1 MTLEVFCFKTAWVL
15 NQKNT
20 CKILYKFAAPNPL
33 RDNSLKVDMQ
43 SDNKHKLHAVR
54 NLTES
59 TYVLE
64 LERKGMEFEAGQHIL
79 LGDSDSI
86 HKREYSI
93 YSGTNDEHLEV
104 LIKEV
109 EEGAVSKQLK
119 KLASGS
125 VLEVEGPL
133 GFFSIDPKMIREK
146 RKFLFVAS
154 GTGIAPFHS
163 MVKSIP
169 GLDYTLL
176 HGVRYA
182 EEAYEK
188 DAYGDGKYILCTS
201 RDDKGDFNG
210 RLTDYIKQHDF
221 DKDTI
226 CYFCGNFNM
235 IREAMNLLEKKGIP
249 PAQLHAEVY
258 F

>member
-1 MTLEVFCFKTAWVL
+1 MT
-15 NQKNT
+15 KN
-20 CKILYKFAAPNPL
+20 
-33 RDNSLKVDMQ
+33 
-43 SDNKHKLHAVR
+43 NKHRLQGVR
-54 NLTES
+54 LLTDS

-64 LERKGMEFEAGQHIL
+64 VERNGMEFEAGQHIL
-79 LGDSDSI
+79 LGEPINI

-93 YSGTNDEHLEV
+93 YSGTKDENLEV

-109 EEGAVSKQLK
+109 EDGLVSKQLK
-119 KLASGS
+119 KLQSGDM
-125 VLEVEGPL
+125 LEIEGPL
-133 GFFSIDPKMIREK
+133 GFFSIDQEMIRK
-146 RKFLFVAS
+146 NRKFLFIAS

-163 MVKSIP
+163 MIKSIP
-169 GLDYTLL
+169 GLDYKLL
-176 HGVRYA
+176 HGVRHA

-188 DAYGDGKYILCTS
+188 NTYDAERHVLCTS
-201 RDDKGDFNG
+201 GDDKGDFSG
-210 RLTDYIKQHDF
+210 RVTDYIKQNEF

-235 IREAMNLLEKKGIP
+235 IREAMSLLEKKGIP

>member
-1 MTLEVFCFKTAWVL
+1 MVNGVFCLTFNLL
-15 NQKNT
+15 N
-20 CKILYKFAAPNPL
+20 
-33 RDNSLKVDMQ
+33 MQ
-43 SDNKHKLHAVR
+43 SSTQHKLLGIR
-54 NLTES
+54 NLTDS
-59 TYVLE
+59 TYIMEV
-64 LERKGMEFEAGQHIL
+64 ERKGLDFEPGQHIL
-79 LGDSDSI
+79 MGRSDSI

-93 YSGTNDEHLEV
+93 YSGNKDESLEL

-109 EEGAVSKQLK
+109 SDGMVSKNLK
-119 KLASGS
+119 KLAVGDS
-125 VLEVEGPL
+125 LEIEGPL
-133 GFFSIDPKMIREK
+133 GFFGLDKKAVARKS
-146 RKFLFVAS
+146 KFLFVAS

-182 EEAYEK
+182 TEAYEK
-188 DAYGDGKYILCTS
+188 ETYNTEKYILCTTG
-201 RDDKGDFNG
+201 DQEGDFHG
-210 RLTDYIKQHDF
+210 RVTDYIKQHTL

-235 IREAMNLLEKKGIP
+235 IKDAMGLLSKKGFP
-249 PAQLHAEVY
+249 SDQLHAEVY

>member
-1 MTLEVFCFKTAWVL
+1 M
-15 NQKNT
+15 
-20 CKILYKFAAPNPL
+20 
-33 RDNSLKVDMQ
+33 DN
-43 SDNKHKLHAVR
+43 NKHKLESVR
-54 NLTES
+54 LLTNS

-64 LERKGMEFEAGQHIL
+64 MERKGMEFEAGQHIL
-79 LGDSDSI
+79 LGEPINI

-93 YSGTNDEHLEV
+93 YSGTKDENLEV

-109 EEGAVSKQLK
+109 EDGLVSKQLR
-119 KLASGS
+119 KLQQGDM
-125 VLEVEGPL
+125 LEVEGPL
-133 GFFSIDPKMIREK
+133 GFFSIDPEMIREN
-146 RKFLFVAS
+146 RKFLFIAS

-163 MVKSIP
+163 MIKSIP
-169 GLDYTLL
+169 ELDYQLL
-176 HGVRYA
+176 HGVRFA

-188 DAYGDGKYILCTS
+188 ESYDPEKHIVCTS
-201 RDDKGDFNG
+201 RDEKGDFKG
-210 RLTDYIKQHDF
+210 RVTEYIQQHDF

-235 IREAMNLLEKKGIP
+235 IREAMSLLEKKGIP